1 MALRR
6 YARQYCEV
14 SLMVGPTD
22 DDNHQSLVRQ
32 LKVFF
37 VVLVGASAGLITVIE
52 DTTLL
57 ESGLAIITGL
67 VVGVILVWIVFPGD
81 GGTRR

>member
-1 MALRR
+1 
-6 YARQYCEV
+6 
-14 SLMVGPTD
+14 MVGPTD
-22 DDNHQSLVRQ
+22 DDTRQPLVFR

-57 ESGLAIITGL
+57 ESGLAVIVGL
-67 VVGVILVWIVFPGD
+67 AVGVILVRIVFPGN

>member
-1 MALRR
+1 
-6 YARQYCEV
+6 
-14 SLMVGPTD
+14 MVGPTD

>member
-1 MALRR
+1 
-6 YARQYCEV
+6 
-14 SLMVGPTD
+14 MVGPTD
-22 DDNHQSLVRQ
+22 DDNRQSLVTQ
-32 LKVFF
+32 LKIFF

-57 ESGLAIITGL
+57 ESGLAVITGL

-81 GGTRR
+81 GQTRR